1 MPQNVLYSKF
11 KGLKIDSK
19 KDPTKQVER
28 RKYNNSFSAEKSKL
42 LTPMHISKNNLRLF
56 NRLHFV
62 YATALSIQAPRGTG
76 RNGNDGT
83 AMLHASR
90 QRLREIN
97 G

>member
-1 MPQNVLYSKF
+1 MQ
-11 KGLKIDSK
+11 
-19 KDPTKQVER
+19 
-28 RKYNNSFSAEKSKL
+28 
-42 LTPMHISKNNLRLF
+42 ISKNNLRLF